1 MLRNAACRMF
11 SETFYYAQQKKNNI
25 EKKKTVPSLKK
36 KESSDS
42 VKSFSLFLEH
52 IFFISVLKFFANFHV
67 GFFKF
72 AKSFKH
78 WIWSNPRRNSNNFYS
93 FHNTTTKNFCM
104 VLFYGKWKFIISKA
118 RSYMNYSMQYFSK

>member
-1 MLRNAACRMF
+1 MQLVECFLKLFITHN
-11 SETFYYAQQKKNNI
+11 KKRTI
-25 EKKKTVPSLKK
+25 LKKKKPFPVWKK

>member
-1 MLRNAACRMF
+1 MQLVECFLKLFITHN
-11 SETFYYAQQKKNNI
+11 KKRTI
-25 EKKKTVPSLKK
+25 LKK
-36 KESSDS
+36 KQFPVWKKKENSDS

-118 RSYMNYSMQYFSK
+118 RSYMNYSMQYFSQ